1 MSIAVVA
8 RKTLIPVSRTS
19 LVTLLRVTLNAYRW
33 PWLSILTST
42 VSSSTR
48 LHYIT
53 YKIYKARYT
62 KSSRSD
68 SKMLTVKVRIHF
80 TAGCQPAGRNVV
92 NIHSIKRATSSTV
105 HTAALLRRND
115 VINVLAGP
123 FKRRLARLICIV
135 HPTGCTI
142 VKCKHRVRLQGVWI
156 TGRL

>member
-92 NIHSIKRATSSTV
+92 NIHSIKRATCIVYCPHS
-105 HTAALLRRND
+105 
-115 VINVLAGP
+115 
-123 FKRRLARLICIV
+123 RLAATQWRHKRPGWTVQAPPGSAHLHSSSNRLYD
-135 HPTGCTI
+135 
-142 VKCKHRVRLQGVWI
+142 CKV
-156 TGRL
+156 